1 MLRNNYKK
9 IIGLLGVGMMAVFV
23 LNIPAIKNKIA
34 YKVSIAWADD
44 GEDEYD
50 DEEDNRVINTAPES
64 NVAQKTETKT
74 IYTKLSD
81 TVSTTTTTITK
92 HDSDGDGMYD
102 EEDPH
107 PTINESFIVKDDN
120 LNGIDDRYE
129 Q

>member
-1 MLRNNYKK
+1 MLINNYKK
-9 IIGLLGVGMMAVFV
+9 IIGLLGVVMIAVFV
-23 LNIPAIKNKIA
+23 FNIPAIQNKIA
-34 YKVSIAWADD
+34 DNVNTAWADD
-44 GEDEYD
+44 DEEEYD
-50 DEEDNRVINTAPES
+50 DEDNRVINTAPES
-64 NVAQKTETKT
+64 NVVQKTETKT